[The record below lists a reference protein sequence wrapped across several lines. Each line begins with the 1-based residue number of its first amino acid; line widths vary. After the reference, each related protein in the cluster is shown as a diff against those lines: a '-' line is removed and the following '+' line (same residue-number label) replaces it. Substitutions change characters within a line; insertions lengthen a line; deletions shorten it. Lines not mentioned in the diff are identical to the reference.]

1 MYVLLKKIVDMLLKI
16 CFMSILTLICFCLFN
31 IVSSIQGQGVD
42 HAKLFSEKFGGNDS
56 SSFNNNFSPTTQSV
70 ELVYDSPTTIVFR
83 GDLITQFT
91 SVPNTKIWE
100 AVDLLKGEG
109 YQLNQIV
116 NTGAGSVGNP
126 HTLYIIMSKP

>member
-1 MYVLLKKIVDMLLKI
+1 MLLKI
-16 CFMSILTLICFCLFN
+16 CFVSILTLTCFYSFN
-31 IVSSIQGQGVD
+31 IVSPIQGQGVN
-42 HAKLFSEKFGGNDS
+42 HAKLFSEKFSGNDS

-83 GDLITQFT
+83 GDLITQFS

-116 NTGAGSVGNP
+116 NTGSGTPGNP
-126 HTLYIIMSKP
+126 HTLYIIMRYHLNSTK

>member
-1 MYVLLKKIVDMLLKI
+1 M
-16 CFMSILTLICFCLFN
+16 
-31 IVSSIQGQGVD
+31 VSPIQGQGVD

-100 AVDLLKGEG
+100 AVDLLKDEG

-116 NTGAGSVGNP
+116 NTGAGSVRKSTYTIYN
-126 HTLYIIMSKP
+126 YE

>member
-1 MYVLLKKIVDMLLKI
+1 
-16 CFMSILTLICFCLFN
+16 MSILTLICFCLFD
-31 IVSSIQGQGVD
+31 IVSPIQGQGVD

-116 NTGAGSVGNP
+116 NTGAGSVRKSTYTIYN
-126 HTLYIIMSKP
+126 YE

>member
-1 MYVLLKKIVDMLLKI
+1 MLLKI
-16 CFMSILTLICFCLFN
+16 CFIPILTLICFCLFN
-31 IVSSIQGQGVD
+31 IVSPIHGQGVVD
-42 HAKLFSEKFGGNDS
+42 HAKLFSEKFSGNDS

-91 SVPNTKIWE
+91 SVPHTKIWE

-116 NTGAGSVGNP
+116 NTGTGSVKSTYTIYN
-126 HTLYIIMSKP
+126 Y

>member
-1 MYVLLKKIVDMLLKI
+1 MLLKLH
-16 CFMSILTLICFCLFN
+16 FMWIFTLICFYSFN
-31 IVSSIQGQGVD
+31 IVFPIQGQGVD
-42 HAKLFSEKFGGNDS
+42 HAKLFSEKFSGNDS
-56 SSFNNNFSPTTQSV
+56 SSFSNNFSPTTQSV

-91 SVPNTKIWE
+91 SVPNTKIWV

-126 HTLYIIMSKP
+126 HTLDLLHN

>member
-1 MYVLLKKIVDMLLKI
+1 
-16 CFMSILTLICFCLFN
+16 MSIFALMYFYSFD
-31 IVSSIQGQGVD
+31 IVSLIQGQGVN
-42 HAKLFSEKFGGNDS
+42 HAKLFSEILNRNDTL
-56 SSFNNNFSPTTQSV
+56 SFNSNFSTSTQLV
-70 ELVYDSPTTIVFR
+70 EIVYESNTTIVFR

-126 HTLYIIMSKP
+126 HTIYIIMSKSLNSTK

>member
-1 MYVLLKKIVDMLLKI
+1 
-16 CFMSILTLICFCLFN
+16 MSILTLICFCLFN
-31 IVSSIQGQGVD
+31 IVSPIQGQGVD
-42 HAKLFSEKFGGNDS
+42 HAKLFSEKFGGNAS
-56 SSFNNNFSPTTQSV
+56 PSFNNNFSSTTQSV

-100 AVDLLKGEG
+100 AVDLLKGGG

>member
-1 MYVLLKKIVDMLLKI
+1 M
-16 CFMSILTLICFCLFN
+16 
-31 IVSSIQGQGVD
+31 
-42 HAKLFSEKFGGNDS
+42 
-56 SSFNNNFSPTTQSV
+56 
-70 ELVYDSPTTIVFR
+70 ELVYNSPTTIVFR
-83 GDLITQFT
+83 GDLLTQFT

-126 HTLYIIMSKP
+126 HTLYIIMSKPWNLS

>member
-1 MYVLLKKIVDMLLKI
+1 MLV
-16 CFMSILTLICFCLFN
+16 LTLICFCLFN
-31 IVSSIQGQGVD
+31 LVSPIQGQGVD
-42 HAKLFSEKFGGNDS
+42 HAKLFSEKFSGNDS

-91 SVPNTKIWE
+91 SFPNTKIQE

-126 HTLYIIMSKP
+126 HTLYIIMSKPLNLSR

>member
-1 MYVLLKKIVDMLLKI
+1 
-16 CFMSILTLICFCLFN
+16 MSILTLICFCLFN
-31 IVSSIQGQGVD
+31 IVSPIQGQGVD

-100 AVDLLKGEG
+100 AVDVLKGEG

-116 NTGAGSVGNP
+116 NTGSGTAGNP
-126 HTLYIIMSKP
+126 HTLYIIMSNPLNSTK